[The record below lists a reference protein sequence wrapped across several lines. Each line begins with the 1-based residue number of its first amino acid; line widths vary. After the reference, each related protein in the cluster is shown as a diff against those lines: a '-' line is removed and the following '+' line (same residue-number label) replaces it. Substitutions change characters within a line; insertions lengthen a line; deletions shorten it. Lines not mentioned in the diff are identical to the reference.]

1 MPITV
6 DHKNQAQ
13 LLLDQLVELRE
24 EIMTACEEDEDQP
37 EDADYLDYLDGA
49 VDDLERFCKE

>member
-24 EIMTACEEDEDQP
+24 EVMAACEEDEDQP
-37 EDADYLDYLDGA
+37 EDADYLDSA
-49 VDDLERFCKE
+49 VDDLEKFCKE